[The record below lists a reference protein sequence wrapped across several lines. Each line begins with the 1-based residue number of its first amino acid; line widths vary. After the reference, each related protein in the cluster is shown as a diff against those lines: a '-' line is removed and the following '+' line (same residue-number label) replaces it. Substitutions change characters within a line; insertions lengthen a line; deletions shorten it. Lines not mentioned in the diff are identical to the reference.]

1 MANLT
6 QAGIVFGNGQALTK
20 DPVRLMTEILGLSNK
35 SLENTSAY
43 ASWFSNISGLNGR
56 GTYYNTRYS
65 DDGYGNYTYIG
76 QNKLTVTNYSDTN
89 MRVNVT
95 GGIFDYTD
103 DTWRHYVMRD
113 GSAVSSS
120 QHSGGTMIIDSENQA
135 PGGVGPYTTTVTQ
148 DIAANSS
155 ATFWLYTSVL
165 NGSNYDKLSPY
176 LACSFN
182 SWI

>member
-1 MANLT
+1 MSQLT
-6 QAGIVFGNGQALTK
+6 QAGIVFGNGQVLTK

-43 ASWFSNISGLNGR
+43 ASFFYYGANSGR

-65 DDGYGNYTYIG
+65 DDGYGNLTYIG
-76 QNKLTVTNYSDTN
+76 QNKLTVTNYSDTT

-103 DTWRHYVMRD
+103 DTWRYYVMRD
-113 GSAVSSS
+113 GSAISSS
-120 QHSGGTMIIDSENQA
+120 QHSGGTMIIDSGNQA
-135 PGGVGPYTTTVTQ
+135 PGGVGPYTTLVYQ

-155 ATFWLYTSVL
+155 TTFWLYNSIL
-165 NGSNYDKLSPY
+165 AGSNYDKLSPY
-176 LACSFN
+176 LTVSFN
-182 SWI
+182 SWV